1 MTKIGLMKITIS
13 KTMIGLRMT
22 MNRPYDHTKS
32 QKQRKIIDLGICQLC
47 ASTNRV
53 QAHHIFEYAKG
64 GPSTVEGMI
73 SLCLDCHQRMVH
85 KDSRI
90 RIRKKE
96 NRITTFG
103 RGGK

>member
-1 MTKIGLMKITIS
+1 MS
-13 KTMIGLRMT
+13 
-22 MNRPYDHTKS
+22 RPSDHRRS
-32 QKQRKIIDLGICQLC
+32 QNERRLKDLKMCQLC

-73 SLCLDCHQRMVH
+73 SLCLDCHQRMIH
-85 KDSRI
+85 KDSEI
-90 RIRKKE
+90 RIKKKE
-96 NRITTFG
+96 NHITTFG

>member
-1 MTKIGLMKITIS
+1 
-13 KTMIGLRMT
+13 
-22 MNRPYDHTKS
+22 MNRPNDHRS
-32 QKQRKIIDLGICQLC
+32 AQKQRRMDDLHMCQLC
-47 ASTNRV
+47 ASTDNV

-73 SLCLDCHQRMVH
+73 SLCLDCHQRMIH
-85 KDSRI
+85 KDGRI
-90 RIRKKE
+90 QIKKKE

>member
-1 MTKIGLMKITIS
+1 MRS
-13 KTMIGLRMT
+13 
-22 MNRPYDHTKS
+22 NDHRVS
-32 QKQRKIIDLGICQLC
+32 QKQRKIQDFYICQLC
-47 ASTNRV
+47 ASQDNV

-64 GPSTVEGMI
+64 GPSTLEGMI
-73 SLCLDCHQRMVH
+73 SLCVDCHQRMIH
-85 KDSRI
+85 RDNRI

>member
-1 MTKIGLMKITIS
+1 MTIGL
-13 KTMIGLRMT
+13 KTT
-22 MNRPYDHTKS
+22 MSRPYDHRKA
-32 QKQRKIIDLGICQLC
+32 QKLRRIIDLEICQLC
-47 ASTNRV
+47 TSTHRV

-90 RIRKKE
+90 RIKKTE